1 MRSLKPL
8 MSQSAYPGDVRR
20 IQLSTKRAHSCRALA
35 ISTRDC
41 PRNEVQRPV
50 DHWTRDRHVCCCRL
64 TAATQRTTAEWC
76 RNSGYRRPDHR
87 GAPATARLR
96 RGTGQRITT
105 LARLPGLA
113 AVAAGLVWLHWHDED
128 QLNAALDAVDTQGLT
143 ELRRRLDGTQGTIA
157 ALRFVQMA
165 GTETQP
171 ALLQLAVMP
180 EAWDVPSS

>member
-1 MRSLKPL
+1 M
-8 MSQSAYPGDVRR
+8 
-20 IQLSTKRAHSCRALA
+20 
-35 ISTRDC
+35 
-41 PRNEVQRPV
+41 
-50 DHWTRDRHVCCCRL
+50 
-64 TAATQRTTAEWC
+64 
-76 RNSGYRRPDHR
+76 
-87 GAPATARLR
+87 
-96 RGTGQRITT
+96 
-105 LARLPGLA
+105 
-113 AVAAGLVWLHWHDED
+113 AAGLVWLHWHDED